1 MDDIDID
8 DLQRRMEGAISS
20 LTKDFQ
26 GLRTGRANTQ
36 LLDSILVEVYG
47 ATMPVNQVATVSVP
61 EPRMLS
67 VQVWDKDNVKLVE
80 KAIRESE
87 LGLNPQLDGQLLRI
101 PLPDLSEDR
110 RIELSKVA
118 AKYAENA
125 KIAVRNVRRDGMD
138 KLKKMEKDGNLSQDD
153 KRLYDE
159 EIQSL
164 TDRSVVQID
173 ELFSKKEEEIISET
187 SDLEDDDREN
197 VDDLTV
203 DEDDNSTIVDID

>member
-47 ATMPVNQVATVSVP
+47 AAMPVNQVATVSVP

-153 KRLYDE
+153 KHLYDE

-164 TDRSVVQID
+164 TDQSVVQID
-173 ELFSKKEEEIISET
+173 ELLSKKEEEIMQ
-187 SDLEDDDREN
+187 
-197 VDDLTV
+197 V
-203 DEDDNSTIVDID
+203 

>member
-8 DLQRRMEGAISS
+8 DLQRRMEGAINS

-138 KLKKMEKDGNLSQDD
+138 KLKKLKSAGMSEDDEKFWSDEVQNLTNDFI
-153 KRLYDE
+153 K
-159 EIQSL
+159 
-164 TDRSVVQID
+164 QID
-173 ELFSKKEEEIISET
+173 ELLKIKQ
-187 SDLEDDDREN
+187 DDILK
-197 VDDLTV
+197 V
-203 DEDDNSTIVDID
+203 

>member
-8 DLQRRMEGAISS
+8 DLQRRMEGAIRS

-153 KRLYDE
+153 KHLYDE

-164 TDRSVVQID
+164 TDQSVVQID
-173 ELFSKKEEEIISET
+173 ELLSKKEEEIMQ
-187 SDLEDDDREN
+187 
-197 VDDLTV
+197 V
-203 DEDDNSTIVDID
+203 

>member
-47 ATMPVNQVATVSVP
+47 ATMPINQVATVSVP

-153 KRLYDE
+153 KHLYDE

-164 TDRSVVQID
+164 TDQSVVQID
-173 ELFSKKEEEIISET
+173 ELLSKKEEEIMQ
-187 SDLEDDDREN
+187 
-197 VDDLTV
+197 V
-203 DEDDNSTIVDID
+203 

>member
-47 ATMPVNQVATVSVP
+47 ASMPVNQVATVSVP

-153 KRLYDE
+153 KHLYDE

-173 ELFSKKEEEIISET
+173 ELFSKKEEEIMQ
-187 SDLEDDDREN
+187 
-197 VDDLTV
+197 V
-203 DEDDNSTIVDID
+203 

>member
-164 TDRSVVQID
+164 TDQSVVQID
-173 ELFSKKEEEIISET
+173 ELLSKKEEEIMQ
-187 SDLEDDDREN
+187 
-197 VDDLTV
+197 V
-203 DEDDNSTIVDID
+203 

>member
-153 KRLYDE
+153 KHLYDE

-164 TDRSVVQID
+164 TDRSVAQID
-173 ELFSKKEEEIISET
+173 ELLSKKEEEIMQ
-187 SDLEDDDREN
+187 
-197 VDDLTV
+197 V
-203 DEDDNSTIVDID
+203 

>member
-153 KRLYDE
+153 KHLYDE

-164 TDRSVVQID
+164 TDQSVVQID
-173 ELFSKKEEEIISET
+173 ELLSKKEEEIMQ
-187 SDLEDDDREN
+187 
-197 VDDLTV
+197 V
-203 DEDDNSTIVDID
+203 

>member
-1 MDDIDID
+1 MEDIEID

-173 ELFSKKEEEIISET
+173 ELFSKKEEEIMQ
-187 SDLEDDDREN
+187 
-197 VDDLTV
+197 V
-203 DEDDNSTIVDID
+203 

>member
-153 KRLYDE
+153 KHLYDE

-173 ELFSKKEEEIISET
+173 KLLSKKEEEIMQ
-187 SDLEDDDREN
+187 
-197 VDDLTV
+197 V
-203 DEDDNSTIVDID
+203 

>member
-47 ATMPVNQVATVSVP
+47 AAMPVNQVATVSVP

-153 KRLYDE
+153 KHLYDE

-164 TDRSVVQID
+164 TDQSVVQID
-173 ELFSKKEEEIISET
+173 ELLSKKVEEIMQ
-187 SDLEDDDREN
+187 
-197 VDDLTV
+197 V
-203 DEDDNSTIVDID
+203 

>member
-8 DLQRRMEGAISS
+8 DLQRRMEGAINS

-173 ELFSKKEEEIISET
+173 EVFSKKEEEIMQ
-187 SDLEDDDREN
+187 
-197 VDDLTV
+197 V
-203 DEDDNSTIVDID
+203 

>member
-1 MDDIDID
+1 MEDIEID

-153 KRLYDE
+153 KHLYDE

-164 TDRSVVQID
+164 TDQSVVQID
-173 ELFSKKEEEIISET
+173 ELLSKKEEEIMQ
-187 SDLEDDDREN
+187 
-197 VDDLTV
+197 V
-203 DEDDNSTIVDID
+203 